1 MATYRALTGLAGKT
15 RLPRRLRGVG
25 TERDRPGRVR
35 TSGRIR
41 FHGKHGGGINILQDD
56 GTVLEDPSAVE
67 DAIWQARRG

>member
-1 MATYRALTGLAGKT
+1 MQWMVTHRTLAGLNGKT

-41 FHGKHGGGINILQDD
+41 FHGQHTGCINILQED
-56 GTVLEDPSAVE
+56 GGCA
-67 DAIWQARRG
+67 